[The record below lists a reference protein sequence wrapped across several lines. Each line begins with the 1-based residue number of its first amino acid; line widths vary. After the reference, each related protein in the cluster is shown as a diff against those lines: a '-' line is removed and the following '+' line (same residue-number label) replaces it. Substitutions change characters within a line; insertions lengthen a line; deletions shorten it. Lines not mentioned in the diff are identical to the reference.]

1 MRTCATRTATG
12 CARDPSDREFFLGP
26 APNIHIEGTGYGF
39 QFEFELRH
47 TLQAAWELGAGLRYW
62 WLRAE
67 EVRARPW
74 ARACRLS
81 RSNPSVWE
89 SRLVDKAVVMKLLPV
104 FRSWRSSRAGP
115 RRRFP
120 PARRCATVADARAD
134 PREGDP
140 RGGEHRR
147 AERPRGAEPAHA
159 RSVLPPL
166 FGGPGPVGA
175 PDRGGLGVIVDAK
188 NGYVMTNAHVVKDA
202 REVLV
207 TLKDNRRLP
216 AKLVGTDPGTD
227 IAVVR
232 VDPKNLVDVR
242 FGDSDALQVGD
253 FVIAIG
259 NPFGLGQTATSGIV
273 SALGRS
279 GLSMEGYEH
288 FIQTDA
294 SINPGNSGGALVN
307 LRGELVGINT
317 AIIGPAGGNV
327 GIGFAVPVVMARAV
341 MEQLVKFGEVKRGR
355 LGISMTDVVGGEGAT
370 VAEVQADSPAA
381 QAGLRKADVVTGLN
395 GRPVRGAAEL
405 RAGWE
410 SCRSETRSS
419 CRFSAARKT
428 HHQGPDRRHRKRR
441 ERRRGGAGALGR
453 GVPGGLEERPA
464 RAQPRRPGDGRQA
477 RVSGLPPR
485 LAPRR
490 PHHRGERPAGVLG
503 QGADRGAKRRGGV
516 QLNVLRGDNMLTIPV
531 S

>member
-1 MRTCATRTATG
+1 
-12 CARDPSDREFFLGP
+12 
-26 APNIHIEGTGYGF
+26 
-39 QFEFELRH
+39 
-47 TLQAAWELGAGLRYW
+47 
-62 WLRAE
+62 
-67 EVRARPW
+67 
-74 ARACRLS
+74 
-81 RSNPSVWE
+81 
-89 SRLVDKAVVMKLLPV
+89 MKLLPV
-104 FRSWRSSRAGP
+104 FPVLAFIATGAAAQIPSGAPLRDGLPTFAPILEKVTPAVVNIAVLQRSPEEQNPLMRDP
-115 RRRFP
+115 FFRRF
-120 PARRCATVADARAD
+120 
-134 PREGDP
+134 
-140 RGGEHRR
+140 
-147 AERPRGAEPAHA
+147 
-159 RSVLPPL
+159 
-166 FGGPGPVGA
+166 FGGPGQSEPQIAAGS
-175 PDRGGLGVIVDAK
+175 GVIVDAK

-216 AKLVGTDPGTD
+216 AKLVGADPGTD

-370 VAEVQADSPAA
+370 VADVQADSPAA
-381 QAGLRKADVVTGLN
+381 KAGLRKADVVTGLN

-405 RAGWE
+405 RARLGVVPVGDTVELQVQRGAEKRTIKAQIAAIE
-410 SCRSETRSS
+410 S
-419 CRFSAARKT
+419 
-428 HHQGPDRRHRKRR
+428 
-441 ERRRGGAGALGR
+441 GGSGGEAVQELSGA
-453 GVPGGLEERPA
+453 VFQEVA
-464 RAQPRRPGDGRQA
+464 K
-477 RVSGLPPR
+477 SGLPGRNRAVLVTAVKP
-485 LAPRR
+485 
-490 PHHRGERPAGVLG
+490 ESPAYRHGLRAGDLIIGVNAQRVASIKELT
-503 QGADRGAKRRGGV
+503 GALKRRGGV